1 MKWDNFKQHFHP
13 SWHGKMKTFI
23 ESNEC
28 DEIYAF
34 LKKESKRGKQIAPL
48 SSNVYK
54 CFKETPLDEVK
65 AVIVGMCPYHTF
77 RNDLPVADGLLM
89 GCSIT
94 NYLQPSLENFYKALE
109 TEFHRGLNLVYDP
122 SPDVAYLAQ
131 QGILMLNVALTT
143 EKNKAGSHIQ
153 TWEPFTKYL
162 FEEILNPLGVPYV
175 FLGKDASRYKR
186 YAGIFSHVFTVSHP
200 ASASYKGVDWD
211 SEGVFT
217 KADTLIYENNGYSI
231 KWLKDAEDPF

>member
-1 MKWDNFKQHFHP
+1 MDWNNFKSMFHP
-13 SWHGKMKTFI
+13 SWHGKIKPFI

-48 SSNVYK
+48 SSNVYR

-65 AVIVGMCPYHTF
+65 AVIIGMCPYHTF
-77 RNDLPVADGLLM
+77 KNNLPVADGLLM

-94 NYLQPSLENFYKALE
+94 GYVQPSLSNVYKALE
-109 TEFHRGLNLVYDP
+109 TEFHRGLNLSYDAT
-122 SPDVAYLAQ
+122 PDVSYLAH

-143 EKNKAGSHIQ
+143 EKNKAGSHIAL
-153 TWEPFTKYL
+153 WEPFTKYL
-162 FEEILNPLGVPYV
+162 FEEVLNTLGVPYL
-175 FLGKDASRYKR
+175 FLGKDAARYKK
-186 YAGIFSHVFTVSHP
+186 YTGIFSHVFTVSHP

-211 SEGVFT
+211 SEDVFT
-217 KADTLIYENNGYSI
+217 KIDTLIYENNGYSI
-231 KWLKDAEDPF
+231 SWLKDEEDPF